1 VETADGLLMLFDEN
15 NFTIGIEEEYLL
27 VDPVSRDLVAD
38 PPAGMM
44 EACQNS
50 LGDSLGAVSPE
61 FMRSQIEIGT
71 RVCHSIQE
79 ARETLAELRATLAK
93 IARQNGMALVAAST
107 HPFGRWNMQSH
118 TDRDRYNTLAQDL
131 QVVVRRLLI
140 CGMHVHVGI
149 DNDDT
154 RIDLLNQAVYFMPHL
169 LALST
174 SSPFWKG
181 EVTGLKSYRLSVFD
195 EMPRTGLP
203 AQFDSYGEYQRTVDV
218 LVKAGVIEDA
228 TKVWWD
234 LRPSARFPTLEMRVP
249 DVCTLL
255 DDAIT
260 IAALYACICRM
271 LYRLRRENKRWRSYT
286 NFLLKE
292 NRWRAQ
298 RYGVEQ
304 GMIDFGRGEIVPFA
318 ELTEELLALIGEDAD
333 ALGMRE
339 EVENVHTIL
348 ARGTS
353 ADRQLAVYQAARA
366 SGLTEQ
372 DAQNAVVD
380 RLIEETVAGT
390 SAALGPAAAP
400 VAK

>member
-1 VETADGLLMLFDEN
+1 MADGPLMLFDDK

-27 VDPVSRDLVAD
+27 VDPATRDLVAD
-38 PPAGMM
+38 PPAEMM
-44 EACQNS
+44 EACQS
-50 LGDSLGAVSPE
+50 ALSHTTLGEVSPE
-61 FMRSQIEIGT
+61 FLRSQIEIGT
-71 RVCHSIQE
+71 RVCSSIQE
-79 ARETLAELRATLAK
+79 ARETLAEIRATLAK
-93 IARQNGMALVAAST
+93 MAGQHGMALVAAST
-107 HPFGRWNMQSH
+107 HPFAQWNVQAH
-118 TDRDRYNTLAQDL
+118 TDRDRYNTLAEDL

-140 CGMHVHVGI
+140 CGMHVHIGI
-149 DNDDT
+149 DDDDT

-169 LALST
+169 LALSS

-195 EMPRTGLP
+195 ELPRTGLP

-218 LVKAGVIEDA
+218 LVRAGVIEDA

-234 LRPSARFPTLEMRVP
+234 LRPSAKFPTLEMRVP
-249 DVCTLL
+249 DICTLM

-260 IAALYACICRM
+260 IAALFACICRM

-286 NFLLKE
+286 NFLLTE

-298 RYGVEQ
+298 RYGIEK
-304 GMIDFGRGEIVPFA
+304 GMIDFGRGEIISFS
-318 ELTEELLALIGEDAD
+318 ELMEELLVLIGEDAD
-333 ALGMRE
+333 ALGMRV

-353 ADRQLAVYQAARA
+353 ADRQLAVYQAALA
-366 SGLTEQ
+366 SGLTER

-390 SAALGPAAAP
+390 SAALGPGAAVTAE
-400 VAK
+400 

>member
-1 VETADGLLMLFDEN
+1 MPDGRFMLFDAQ
-15 NFTIGIEEEYLL
+15 NFTIGLEEEYLL
-27 VDPVSRDLVAD
+27 VDPESRDLVAD
-38 PPAGMM
+38 PPPEMMAACETELAG
-44 EACQNS
+44 S
-50 LGDSLGAVSPE
+50 LGQVSPE

-71 RVCHSIQE
+71 RVCHSIHE
-79 ARETLAELRATLAK
+79 ARQTLADLRATLAR
-93 IARQNGMALVAAST
+93 IAGQHGMALVAAST
-107 HPFGRWNMQSH
+107 HPFGRWNMQAH
-118 TDRDRYNTLAQDL
+118 TDRDRYNTLAEDL

-149 DNDDT
+149 DDDDT

-203 AQFDSYGEYQRTVDV
+203 EQFDSFGEYQRTVDV

-234 LRPSARFPTLEMRVP
+234 LRPSAQFPTLEMRVS

-260 IAALYACICRM
+260 IAALFVCICRM

-286 NFLLKE
+286 NFLLRE

-298 RYGVEQ
+298 RYGVEK
-304 GMIDFGRGEIVPFA
+304 GMIDFGRGEVVPFA
-318 ELTEELLALIGEDAD
+318 DLTEELLDLIREDAD
-333 ALGMRE
+333 ALDMRA

-353 ADRQLAVYQAARA
+353 ADRQLAVYHAALAGGVSER
-366 SGLTEQ
+366 E
-372 DAQNAVVD
+372 AQKAVVD

-390 SAALGPAAAP
+390 SAALGPGAAAMTE
-400 VAK
+400 

>member
-1 VETADGLLMLFDEN
+1 MADDPLMLFDDK

-27 VDPVSRDLVAD
+27 VDPMTRDLVAD
-38 PPAGMM
+38 PPAEMM
-44 EACQNS
+44 EACQTALS
-50 LGDSLGAVSPE
+50 GATLGEVSPE
-61 FMRSQIEIGT
+61 FLRSQIEIGT
-71 RVCHSIQE
+71 RVCASIQE
-79 ARETLAELRATLAK
+79 ARATLAEIRAALARV
-93 IARQNGMALVAAST
+93 AGQHNMALVAAST
-107 HPFGRWNMQSH
+107 HPFAQWNLQAH
-118 TDRDRYNTLAQDL
+118 TDRDRYNTLAEDL

-140 CGMHVHVGI
+140 CGMHVHIGI
-149 DNDDT
+149 DDDDT

-169 LALST
+169 LALSS

-195 EMPRTGLP
+195 ELPRTGLP

-218 LVKAGVIEDA
+218 LVQAGVIEDA

-234 LRPSARFPTLEMRVP
+234 LRPSAKFPTLEMRVP
-249 DVCTLL
+249 DVCTLM

-260 IAALYACICRM
+260 IAALFACICRM
-271 LYRLRRENKRWRSYT
+271 LYRLRRANKRWRAYT
-286 NFLLKE
+286 NFLLTE

-298 RYGVEQ
+298 RYGIEK
-304 GMIDFGRGEIVPFA
+304 GMIDFGRGQIIGFS
-318 ELTEELLALIGEDAD
+318 ELMDELLDLIDEDAD
-333 ALGMRE
+333 ALGMRA

-353 ADRQLAVYQAARA
+353 ADRQLAVFHAAVA
-366 SGLTEQ
+366 SGLSER

-390 SAALGPAAAP
+390 PAALGPGAVVTAE
-400 VAK
+400 